1 MNWAITWS
9 RTCYS
14 EPFAILI
21 IVNSKI
27 LFLCMWFR
35 NRISKPGIM
44 THTCNFKT
52 SKAGTG
58 KLQLSLRTA
67 WVHRRSIYSLSYT
80 ADLSQRYTNKEKNEL
95 FKALYFTH
103 IHISVY
109 YVWFI
114 FRYLY
119 VYIIGWP
126 KHANKHILLSMLYVL
141 WQTYKI

>member
-21 IVNSKI
+21 IVSSKI
-27 LFLCMWFR
+27 LFLCVWFR

-44 THTCNFKT
+44 AHTCNFKT
-52 SKAGTG
+52 SKAATG
-58 KLQLSLRTA
+58 KLQLSLRIA

-80 ADLSQRYTNKEKNEL
+80 ADLSQRYTNKEKMSFIRHYILHIYIFKYIMYDL
-95 FKALYFTH
+95 FWD
-103 IHISVY
+103 I
-109 YVWFI
+109 
-114 FRYLY
+114 Y
-119 VYIIGWP
+119 VYITGWP